1 MAEIASEPCHR
12 AQLRTSGSRPQ
23 TSPQR
28 ETRTAARAR
37 IAATAPKTTYG
48 KHKNKLLPLTG
59 SQFKRGNQF
68 RRPDERPNA
77 SPVRNRVPVALQV
90 LPDAEDLPLSD
101 AEPIHQSLSP
111 PLLTCGGRDSPT
123 EHSKQPQS
131 AQPSRKK
138 AKPRSNRVSKG
149 RLPLNQLILVAG
161 NGSDTYTDKLPRHP
175 KKAAARDPISSA
187 AQALL
192 DASISSGSDAT
203 PTKRKR
209 NVSLSAIR
217 KRLRTPSSAYKS
229 VEQLRKNQSAPKIT
243 ASGSHALQVVGDGF
257 DSTELTSIRERR
269 VQKGHARKPRQYD
282 HLFEGMQALTLVSG
296 PLPDVEFSPN
306 TQGRLQLKVD
316 GDQRAIKDHEG
327 SSHVID
333 ASNIVP
339 PSRQPGSR
347 GSMSVSFLDQD
358 DHIVQAQL
366 SSISAPRREPSISLE
381 TGEEGG
387 EEYDDDDDDDDD
399 DGDDGTADTY
409 IDGDGLQAA
418 DSASISDEDGRADS
432 PSSPEHSPEPSTPQS
447 TRTSYCNRRN
457 SFKPRHNHNGVAPD
471 FRRLVLPA
479 GHIPSISGK
488 LLAVELNEPIVD
500 DFQVDD
506 MLLEDT
512 ACIEHL
518 DRNIK
523 QTPSPMEADRV
534 DNPQPRTIL
543 KNSVPHVSSERNRP
557 ESTAANTRRNSHAV
571 EVYESRYFPPATKRL
586 DSIETSQPVV
596 RKKSHSRYVEVPY
609 SDDFVPETS
618 PGRVTYSQVG
628 QMHTLRRNSGALW
641 MSKVVPHRQTDL
653 GQLTRMVSEE
663 NGTLSQAVRRRSSLS
678 FRSPAVTRR
687 D

>member
-28 ETRTAARAR
+28 ETRAAARAR

-48 KHKNKLLPLTG
+48 KHNNKLLPLTG
-59 SQFKRGNQF
+59 SQFKRGNPF
-68 RRPDERPNA
+68 HRLDERPNA
-77 SPVRNRVPVALQV
+77 SPVRNRAPVALKV

-101 AEPIHQSLSP
+101 AEPIHQSLIP
-111 PLLTCGGRDSPT
+111 PLLTSGGRDSPT

-131 AQPSRKK
+131 AQPSKKK

-161 NGSDTYTDKLPRHP
+161 KGSDTHTGKLPRHP
-175 KKAAARDPISSA
+175 KKTAARDPISSA
-187 AQALL
+187 AQTLL

-203 PTKRKR
+203 PKKRKR

-217 KRLRTPSSAYKS
+217 KRFRMPSSAYKS
-229 VEQLRKNQSAPKIT
+229 VQHLRKHQSAPKIT
-243 ASGSHALQVVGDGF
+243 ASGSQALQVIGDGF
-257 DSTELTSIRERR
+257 DSTELTSRRELR
-269 VQKGHARKPRQYD
+269 VQKGNARKPRQHDY
-282 HLFEGMQALTLVSG
+282 LFEGMQALTLVSG

-306 TQGRLQLKVD
+306 TQGRLELKVD
-316 GDQRAIKDHEG
+316 GDQRAIQGHER
-327 SSHVID
+327 SSRAID
-333 ASNIVP
+333 ASNIIP

-347 GSMSVSFLDQD
+347 GSMSVTFLDQD

-387 EEYDDDDDDDDD
+387 EEYDDDDD
-399 DGDDGTADTY
+399 GDDGAADTY

-447 TRTSYCNRRN
+447 TRSSYCNRRN

-488 LLAVELNEPIVD
+488 LLTVELNEPIVD

-518 DRNIK
+518 DRIIK
-523 QTPSPMEADRV
+523 QPMSPLKADRV
-534 DNPQPRTIL
+534 DNAQPRSIL
-543 KNSVPHVSSERNRP
+543 KNSVPHLSSERNRP

-571 EVYESRYFPPATKRL
+571 EVHESRYFAAATKRL
-586 DSIETSQPVV
+586 DSIETSQPVI
-596 RKKSHSRYVEVPY
+596 RKKSNSRYVEVPY

-618 PGRVTYSQVG
+618 PGRVAYS
-628 QMHTLRRNSGALW
+628 
-641 MSKVVPHRQTDL
+641 
-653 GQLTRMVSEE
+653 
-663 NGTLSQAVRRRSSLS
+663 
-678 FRSPAVTRR
+678 
-687 D
+687 